1 MVHRPAVQVNR
12 FSWSNN
18 ANTDK
23 HLDGK
28 RREFRN
34 SRKYPN
40 SSSLFPPQQASLVS
54 QERLQA
60 VVQKVARSNKF
71 KGKRQQV
78 LVIKEQ
84 QTNEHKVVTSLAHS
98 RQKVEG
104 GNQQDFSYEYHKE
117 SGTDVIASIY
127 QYKTSM
133 QLVKPSGNQKEQD
146 TKQSHV
152 HQSDVMGDAIKV
164 ERGEL
169 IARTDHTAPKH
180 SCSYVKEDDYSLV
193 NLNKQFFVQLACM
206 FMVIG
211 NVIKSVTSLN
221 VLNLKRVI
229 GLATLEC
236 VGWERCV
243 IAGSLATVL
252 PYGFGGKRSYAYGS
266 LNSII
271 YASWIRYF
279 GRYIYNLDFEYATR
293 GSFKLVYSYIR
304 VFNSSRMIWNQA
316 TLSSEFATLYCNKLY
331 TLVYL
336 LSEWSFSGI
345 IIYDKYHRQFL
356 FGLTLVCKAILL
368 NQCFLLHSC
377 VNWEELRPLVTSR
390 AYGIK
395 EGFNPC
401 VIQKQFMHWY
411 ALVSLSPLSLLSLTI
426 LLCYFYYCC
435 FYYYCYYFIVTD
447 LYKTI
452 TSLSLSLLL
461 SLYIYLLCSLLLLTI
476 WCWCNPAH
484 IVTLAYFS
492 LLLLAIWCWC
502 NPVHIDTVVLSC
514 LGLSFSLLLLT
525 VWCWCNPAHPVAL
538 AYFSLLL
545 WAIWCWCN
553 PVHIDTVVLSCLG
566 LSFSLLLLTVWCW
579 CNPAHPVALAY
590 FSLLLWAIWCWC
602 NPVHIDTVVLSCL
615 GLSFSL
621 LLLTVWCWCNP
632 AHPVALAYFSLLLW
646 AIWCWCNPVHI
657 DTVVLSCLGLSF
669 SLLLLTVWCW
679 CNPAHPVALAY
690 FSLLLWAIWCW
701 CNPVH
706 IDTVVLSCC
715 LLSFLELSLAGYDDE
730 LLLAVGAFYR
740 TEGLRIDGNSCLY
753 LLSPPA
759 PAPHSKCLGQ
769 SVARFRRPFESRP
782 ADPARRERFL
792 HLITQPGTSGVIPA
806 TAAIASTP
814 RPLDRAEGP
823 SAAHRRGFQCRR
835 RLKF

>member
-1 MVHRPAVQVNR
+1 MGHEFAPILAKVYTLAELLFVVCRIISFNLLTCFVKNMPIMQITVITYSYCDVSRPCEDLPDPLTSSSRMVHIPAVQVNR
-12 FSWSNN
+12 FSWFNN

-23 HLDGK
+23 HLDEK

-60 VVQKVARSNKF
+60 VVQKVAGSNRF

-78 LVIKEQ
+78 FGIKEQ

-104 GNQQDFSYEYHKE
+104 GNKQDFSYKYHKE
-117 SGTDVIASIY
+117 SGTDVFASIY

-133 QLVKPSGNQKEQD
+133 HLVKPSGNQKEQEM
-146 TKQSHV
+146 KQSHV

-169 IARTDHTAPKH
+169 IARKDHTAPKH
-180 SCSYVKEDDYSLV
+180 SCSYVKEDDYSSV
-193 NLNKQFFVQLACM
+193 NMNKQFFVQLACM

-221 VLNLKRVI
+221 VLNLKRI
-229 GLATLEC
+229 KGLATLEC
-236 VGWERCV
+236 VGWEYCV
-243 IAGSLATVL
+243 IAGSLSTVL

-293 GSFKLVYSYIR
+293 GFFKLVYSYIR
-304 VFNSSRMIWNQA
+304 AFDSSRMIWNQA

-401 VIQKQFMHWY
+401 VIQKQFMPWY

-435 FYYYCYYFIVTD
+435 FYY
-447 LYKTI
+447 
-452 TSLSLSLLL
+452 
-461 SLYIYLLCSLLLLTI
+461 
-476 WCWCNPAH
+476 
-484 IVTLAYFS
+484 
-492 LLLLAIWCWC
+492 
-502 NPVHIDTVVLSC
+502 
-514 LGLSFSLLLLT
+514 
-525 VWCWCNPAHPVAL
+525 
-538 AYFSLLL
+538 
-545 WAIWCWCN
+545 
-553 PVHIDTVVLSCLG
+553 
-566 LSFSLLLLTVWCW
+566 
-579 CNPAHPVALAY
+579 
-590 FSLLLWAIWCWC
+590 
-602 NPVHIDTVVLSCL
+602 
-615 GLSFSL
+615 
-621 LLLTVWCWCNP
+621 
-632 AHPVALAYFSLLLW
+632 
-646 AIWCWCNPVHI
+646 
-657 DTVVLSCLGLSF
+657 
-669 SLLLLTVWCW
+669 
-679 CNPAHPVALAY
+679 
-690 FSLLLWAIWCW
+690 
-701 CNPVH
+701 
-706 IDTVVLSCC
+706 
-715 LLSFLELSLAGYDDE
+715 
-730 LLLAVGAFYR
+730 
-740 TEGLRIDGNSCLY
+740 
-753 LLSPPA
+753 
-759 PAPHSKCLGQ
+759 
-769 SVARFRRPFESRP
+769 
-782 ADPARRERFL
+782 
-792 HLITQPGTSGVIPA
+792 
-806 TAAIASTP
+806 
-814 RPLDRAEGP
+814 
-823 SAAHRRGFQCRR
+823 
-835 RLKF
+835 

>member
-28 RREFRN
+28 RREFIN
-34 SRKYPN
+34 SRKYSN

-60 VVQKVARSNKF
+60 VVHKVAGSNRF
-71 KGKRQQV
+71 KGKRQQI

-104 GNQQDFSYEYHKE
+104 RNQQDFSYKYHKE
-117 SGTDVIASIY
+117 SGTDVIASID
-127 QYKTSM
+127 QYKTSR

-169 IARTDHTAPKH
+169 VARKNHTAPKH
-180 SCSYVKEDDYSLV
+180 SCSYVKEDDYSSV
-193 NLNKQFFVQLACM
+193 NMNKQFFVQLACM

-221 VLNLKRVI
+221 LLNLKREI
-229 GLATLEC
+229 GLATWACVSWEC
-236 VGWERCV
+236 CV
-243 IAGSLATVL
+243 IAVSLPTDI

-271 YASWIRYF
+271 YASWLRYF

-293 GSFKLVYSYIR
+293 GYCKLVYSYIR
-304 VFNSSRMIWNQA
+304 VFNSSQLIWNQA

-345 IIYDKYHRQFL
+345 MIYDKYHRQFL

-368 NQCFLLHSC
+368 NQCFLLHSY

-452 TSLSLSLLL
+452 TSLSLSLSPPL
-461 SLYIYLLCSLLLLTI
+461 SLYLS
-476 WCWCNPAH
+476 P
-484 IVTLAYFS
+484 
-492 LLLLAIWCWC
+492 LLLAIVDCM
-502 NPVHIDTVVLSC
+502 VL
-514 LGLSFSLLLLT
+514 
-525 VWCWCNPAHPVAL
+525 V
-538 AYFSLLL
+538 
-545 WAIWCWCN
+545 
-553 PVHIDTVVLSCLG
+553 
-566 LSFSLLLLTVWCW
+566 
-579 CNPAHPVALAY
+579 
-590 FSLLLWAIWCWC
+590 
-602 NPVHIDTVVLSCL
+602 
-615 GLSFSL
+615 
-621 LLLTVWCWCNP
+621 
-632 AHPVALAYFSLLLW
+632 
-646 AIWCWCNPVHI
+646 
-657 DTVVLSCLGLSF
+657 
-669 SLLLLTVWCW
+669 
-679 CNPAHPVALAY
+679 
-690 FSLLLWAIWCW
+690 
-701 CNPVH
+701 
-706 IDTVVLSCC
+706 
-715 LLSFLELSLAGYDDE
+715 
-730 LLLAVGAFYR
+730 
-740 TEGLRIDGNSCLY
+740 
-753 LLSPPA
+753 
-759 PAPHSKCLGQ
+759 
-769 SVARFRRPFESRP
+769 
-782 ADPARRERFL
+782 
-792 HLITQPGTSGVIPA
+792 
-806 TAAIASTP
+806 
-814 RPLDRAEGP
+814 
-823 SAAHRRGFQCRR
+823 
-835 RLKF
+835 